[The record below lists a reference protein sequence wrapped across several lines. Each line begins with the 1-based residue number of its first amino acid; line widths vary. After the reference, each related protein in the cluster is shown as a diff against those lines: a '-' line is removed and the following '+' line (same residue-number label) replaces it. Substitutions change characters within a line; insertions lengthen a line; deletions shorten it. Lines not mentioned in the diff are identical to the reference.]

1 MIEINEI
8 LKIVCPAISIFLPPK
23 WSTRWPTVNSAASEP
38 KAPKLNTEPKR
49 PLFTPKL
56 AFTSGNL
63 GTQPI
68 IPKPKRK
75 KSIFVKAT
83 SRLIKITHS
92 LSLYAPESV
101 LDLLGQLVQKVK
113 LNDLWHAF
121 FHHHLSCVHNLKG
134 EQMHLQLC
142 R

>member
-8 LKIVCPAISIFLPPK
+8 LKMVCPAISIFLPPK

-38 KAPKLNTEPKR
+38 KAPKLKTEPKS

-63 GTQPI
+63 GTQPM
-68 IPKPKRK
+68 IPRPNRK
-75 KSIFVKAT
+75 KSVFVKAT

-92 LSLYAPESV
+92 LNLFALGSILGL
-101 LDLLGQLVQKVK
+101 LDQLVQRVK
-113 LNDLWHAF
+113 SNDLWHAS
-121 FHHHLSCVHNLKG
+121 FHHRLSCVRNSVD
-134 EQMHLQLC
+134 EQMHLQLY